1 MQQQRFDAMT
11 NDCQVAGE
19 AEMRG
24 QPPMLPSAASTRP
37 THITSRLPPIPSLQH
52 KGRTNRTRS
61 PSRGYKEG
69 DWRAKP
75 NLPSSNTLQTFLT
88 VTEADHDGQDNHEH
102 PHHHHGHDKADMH
115 HSSEPGHGWRVR
127 KTPIFSGIV
136 APFSIMLEVPGL
148 TSKWYAKIDA
158 DGIVERFI
166 ENPTIITV
174 GLAISLGA
182 AVVANFAIVA
192 RFLELLR
199 PRVSIALAIA
209 GFVLH
214 DVINVIALATFG
226 GIYGPKKD
234 GLSLSAAYWMVCA
247 STITSTLVT
256 ISLIMDYVRTNDFR
270 HAGSGLTQLQKGLVL
285 AVMGLL
291 LYLSLGSLV
300 FVFVIGIDFI
310 TALYF
315 STATVLTVGF
325 GDVVPASPGGKI
337 LVIIYAPVGIVLV
350 ALVVSAARSAIL
362 ETFQAALLARN
373 KERRRRLAQRKE
385 ARRQHK
391 RQDRAIRRIMPR
403 TFTFGPGTSDASGAA
418 GDDGNDFAE
427 ALARMEKQ
435 AATPDVEHDTT
446 TERAKTASSDSATAA
461 SDDAMRQARGSE
473 KSAAATAGDPTLQR
487 EISALQHELLV
498 AKQRTEQDFRQF
510 EEHLRHEAI
519 VAARTKLVLAASV
532 TWAFWL
538 LGAVAFTYAE
548 RWSYGGAMWF
558 CFIAMI
564 TIGYGDYHPS
574 TQLGRAIFVIWGLMG
589 VAVLTILL
597 AVVQDAFGSIFH
609 RVLTKSTSRL
619 FNRAEARAHKRR
631 LRKQRESAAHLRSEV
646 TEDEEDVEG
655 RAVAVRAKTRP
666 WRHPQRKSEGDAPRS
681 KSKPAQKKRRSMEAC
696 VDRPALVLDRQT
708 SSPEALE
715 PIILDAVESLD
726 MPSYMLEPSSGA
738 DVITFASGEVTLPAG
753 SAARMEDT
761 LVSTPQKLALAA
773 LQTFQH
779 SVRVMQL
786 NESTISQAMT
796 DVPALRN
803 YYNSRQRTVSVSSG
817 SSAKPTPPAAP
828 DDAEQAL
835 QKLHASIQQTANP
848 EYEKVAKLVVANLE
862 FEHHLRLLLDQ
873 FQGLKIESKDSS
885 RPSWSAHAPSA
896 PTVKLAPRRLSSYCI
911 ILFSPL
917 YQRTGRGR
925 GQLEDADLSA
935 GKRDWTMAT
944 RCGQI
949 WLEVSPRR
957 LTKRSWEL
965 VVDASGL
972 VWVRQSMS
980 MTEPDFGGSAR
991 AWARSG
997 RGKT

>member
-52 KGRTNRTRS
+52 NGRTNRTRS

-88 VTEADHDGQDNHEH
+88 VTETDHDGQVNHEH
-102 PHHHHGHDKADMH
+102 PHHHHGHDKAGMH

-166 ENPTIITV
+166 DNPTIVTV

-209 GFVLH
+209 GHLW
-214 DVINVIALATFG
+214 AKEG
-226 GIYGPKKD
+226 
-234 GLSLSAAYWMVCA
+234 
-247 STITSTLVT
+247 
-256 ISLIMDYVRTNDFR
+256 R
-270 HAGSGLTQLQKGLVL
+270 TQLEC
-285 AVMGLL
+285 GLL
-291 LYLSLGSLV
+291 DGVRLDDHLDARDDQSHHGLCAHQRLSPRGVRVDPAAKGARACCDGAAPVPLARLARVRVRHRDRLYHC
-300 FVFVIGIDFI
+300 
-310 TALYF
+310 A
-315 STATVLTVGF
+315 VLLHRYGADRGLWRCCT
-325 GDVVPASPGGKI
+325 ASPGGKI

-403 TFTFGPGTSDASGAA
+403 TFTFGPGTLDASGAA

-427 ALARMEKQ
+427 ALARMEKE
-435 AATPDVEHDTT
+435 AATSE
-446 TERAKTASSDSATAA
+446 
-461 SDDAMRQARGSE
+461 ARGSE

-538 LGAVAFTYAE
+538 LGAVAFT
-548 RWSYGGAMWF
+548 
-558 CFIAMI
+558 
-564 TIGYGDYHPS
+564 
-574 TQLGRAIFVIWGLMG
+574 
-589 VAVLTILL
+589 
-597 AVVQDAFGSIFH
+597 
-609 RVLTKSTSRL
+609 
-619 FNRAEARAHKRR
+619 
-631 LRKQRESAAHLRSEV
+631 
-646 TEDEEDVEG
+646 
-655 RAVAVRAKTRP
+655 P

-696 VDRPALVLDRQT
+696 VDRPALMRDRQT

-715 PIILDAVESLD
+715 PIILDAGESLD
-726 MPSYMLEPSSGA
+726 MPSYTLEPSSGA
-738 DVITFASGEVTLPAG
+738 DVITFASGEGDVASRLG
-753 SAARMEDT
+753 SAHGGHAGVD
-761 LVSTPQKLALAA
+761 AA
-773 LQTFQH
+773 KACAC
-779 SVRVMQL
+779 S
-786 NESTISQAMT
+786 AA
-796 DVPALRN
+796 DVPALGARDAA
-803 YYNSRQRTVSVSSG
+803 QRVDHLAGHDRRACTTQLLQL
-817 SSAKPTPPAAP
+817 APA
-828 DDAEQAL
+828 
-835 QKLHASIQQTANP
+835 
-848 EYEKVAKLVVANLE
+848 
-862 FEHHLRLLLDQ
+862 HHL
-873 FQGLKIESKDSS
+873 GLVGLFRQADPACRIRRCRAGAAEAARVDPADRQS
-885 RPSWSAHAPSA
+885 RVRKSGQAG
-896 PTVKLAPRRLSSYCI
+896 
-911 ILFSPL
+911 
-917 YQRTGRGR
+917 GRGR

-944 RCGQI
+944 RVRPDLVGGVAAQVDK
-949 WLEVSPRR
+949 EVLGAGRR
-957 LTKRSWEL
+957 RVRAGLGAA
-965 VVDASGL
+965 VNVDD
-972 VWVRQSMS
+972 R
-980 MTEPDFGGSAR
+980 T
-991 AWARSG
+991 
-997 RGKT
+997 

>member
-1 MQQQRFDAMT
+1 MT
-11 NDCQVAGE
+11 SDMPVQGE
-19 AEMRG
+19 AEMRER
-24 QPPMLPSAASTRP
+24 PPMLPSAASTRP
-37 THITSRLPPIPSLQH
+37 THVTSHLPPIPSLQH
-52 KGRTNRTRS
+52 NGHASQTRS
-61 PSRGYKEG
+61 AFRGHRED

-88 VTEADHDGQDNHEH
+88 VTEADLDGQTSHEH
-102 PHHHHGHDKADMH
+102 PHHPHHRHDNAGVH

-166 ENPTIITV
+166 DNPTIITV

-209 GFVLH
+209 GFMLH

-300 FVFVIGIDFI
+300 FVFVIKIDFI

-325 GDVVPASPGGKI
+325 GDVVPGSPGGKI

-403 TFTFGPGTSDASGAA
+403 TFTFGPGTLDADGTVN
-418 GDDGNDFAE
+418 DNGNDFAE
-427 ALARMEKQ
+427 ALARMEQQ
-435 AATPDVEHDTT
+435 AATPEVEHDPNTD
-446 TERAKTASSDSATAA
+446 RVKTVSSDSATAA
-461 SDDAMRQARGSE
+461 SDDATRQAGASE
-473 KSAAATAGDPTLQR
+473 KSAAATAGDPSLQR

-498 AKQRTEQDFRQF
+498 AKQRTEQDFRLF

-609 RVLTKSTSRL
+609 RVLTNSTSRL
-619 FNRAEARAHKRR
+619 FDRAEARAHKRR
-631 LRKQRESAAHLRSEV
+631 LRKQRENAAHNHSEAL
-646 TEDEEDVEG
+646 EDEEDVEE
-655 RAVAVRAKTRP
+655 RAAAVRVKGRS
-666 WRHPQRKSEGDAPRS
+666 WRHPQRKSEGDAPRPR
-681 KSKPAQKKRRSMEAC
+681 SKPAQKKRRSMEAC
-696 VDRPALVLDRQT
+696 VDQPALMLDRQV
-708 SSPEALE
+708 SSPGALE
-715 PIILDAVESLD
+715 PIILDATESPS
-726 MPSYMLEPSSGA
+726 MPSFMLGPSTGA
-738 DVITFASGEVTLPAG
+738 DVITFASGEVSLPAG

-803 YYNSRQRTVSVSSG
+803 YYNSRQRTASVSSG
-817 SSAKPTPPAAP
+817 SSANPTPLAAP

-873 FQGLKIESKDSS
+873 FQGLKDRVEGFKQ
-885 RPSWSAHAPSA
+885 
-896 PTVKLAPRRLSSYCI
+896 T
-911 ILFSPL
+911 
-917 YQRTGRGR
+917 
-925 GQLEDADLSA
+925 QLERTRTIGATSQASA
-935 GKRDWTMAT
+935 
-944 RCGQI
+944 
-949 WLEVSPRR
+949 
-957 LTKRSWEL
+957 
-965 VVDASGL
+965 
-972 VWVRQSMS
+972 
-980 MTEPDFGGSAR
+980 
-991 AWARSG
+991 
-997 RGKT
+997 